1 MNAIAQVIVNIPVRT
16 VNKVFSYAIPGRL
29 DYVNV
34 GWRVIVPFGGRKVE
48 GFITGLDSG
57 DTSEL
62 KQLVDTLDDAPWFDE
77 HMLKTAQWICDYYL
91 CTLAEALRL
100 FIPGKAGITSK
111 AAYWANN
118 NCDEQTIARL
128 LAAKPAIYQQLY
140 QYLCN
145 TGQLS
150 LSQLEKKFG
159 TEIKRVLRWLI
170 RYELVSVESVTTS
183 KKHIKYIR
191 YLELAIEDEAV
202 RQLQNTL
209 NNRPAQKRLLA
220 LLQSQRSLPLAN
232 LKAQS
237 ITYDTVKRLVE
248 TGAAVIKERQQL
260 RDSYADICSTA
271 SDVTLTG
278 EQQTALQAV
287 LAAVGAKQHQSFL
300 VHGITGSGKTQVY
313 LEAVAA
319 VRCLGRQAIVLV
331 PEIALTNQIVTRFK
345 ARFGDDVVVIHSKLS
360 VGERFDAFQRLKSNQ
375 AGIVIGARS
384 AIFAPVQNLG
394 IIIMDEE
401 HEFTYKQEETP
412 RYHTRQVAICRGKLA
427 GAPVI
432 LGSATPSLESYYGAL
447 AGTHQLLTMPSRVD
461 DAILPQVTTVDMRDE
476 LAQGRR
482 SVLSEALMEL
492 LTVTLRRREQA
503 VIVLNRRGYAT
514 FVLCRECGLVLKC
527 RHCSVALVYHQ
538 TQKTLRCHYCQ
549 AAEPIPDICPVC
561 QSRYI
566 RYFGTGTQ
574 KVEEELNKLFP
585 EARIIRMDQDTTGGK
600 LDSDH
605 IMHEFA
611 AGKYDI
617 LLGTQMVAKGHDIK
631 NVTAV
636 GILAADSALNL
647 PDFRSAERTFALLT
661 QAAGRAGRGN
671 LPGHVVVQTYNPDHY
686 AVTAAAAQ
694 DYVAFYEQEIKYRA
708 QLEYPPFAEMMKL
721 TVLAANEQAAVT
733 ESNSLASVLKGLAD
747 QCGDVRI
754 LGPAPA
760 AIARVKDVFRMN
772 ILVKAKNLQLFKEK
786 ISQSGLIS
794 RSDLLI
800 DVDPVSLL

>member
-1 MNAIAQVIVNIPVRT
+1 MNEIAQVIVNIPVRT
-16 VNKVFSYAIPGRL
+16 VNKAFSYSIPSEL
-29 DYVNV
+29 DYVNI
-34 GWRVIVPFGGRKVE
+34 GWRVVVPFGGRKVE
-48 GFITGLDSG
+48 GFITGMNSG
-57 DTSEL
+57 DTSGL
-62 KQLVDTLDDAPWFDE
+62 KPLLDTLDDGPWFDE

-100 FIPGKAGITSK
+100 FIPGKAGIKSNS
-111 AAYWANN
+111 AFRANEE
-118 NCDEQTIARL
+118 CGEQDVIKL
-128 LAAKPAIYQQLY
+128 LTAKPVIYGQLY
-140 QYLCN
+140 HFLLN
-145 TGQLS
+145 EGQHS
-150 LSQLEKKFG
+150 LTQLEKKFG
-159 TEIKRVLRWLI
+159 DGIKRVIRSLVRSGLI
-170 RYELVSVESVTTS
+170 TIESVTRNTNHA
-183 KKHIKYIR
+183 KFMR
-191 YLELAIEDEAV
+191 YVELAISADEAQQV
-202 RQLQNTL
+202 RNSLA
-209 NNRPAQKRLLA
+209 NRPAQKRLLD
-220 LLQSQRSLPLAN
+220 LLLAKQSLPLAV
-232 LKAQS
+232 LKADGVNA
-237 ITYDTVKRLVE
+237 DTVKRLVD
-248 TGAAVIKERQQL
+248 TGAAVIKERQLL
-260 RDSYADICSTA
+260 RDSYADIRCVA
-271 SDVTLTG
+271 SDVQLTG
-278 EQQTALQAV
+278 EQQSALEAILPAV
-287 LAAVGAKQHQSFL
+287 EAKQHKSFL

-394 IIIMDEE
+394 LIVMDEE

-412 RYHTRQVAICRGKLA
+412 RYHTRQVALYRGKLS

-432 LGSATPSLESYYGAL
+432 LGSATPSLESYYLAL
-447 AGTHQLLTMPSRVD
+447 SGNHQLLSMPSRVD
-461 DAILPQVTTVDMRDE
+461 DALLPKVTTVDMREE
-476 LAQGRR
+476 LALGRR
-482 SVLSEALMEL
+482 SVLSESLVDL
-492 LTVTLRRREQA
+492 LTDTLKRGEQA

-527 RHCSVALVYHQ
+527 RHCSVSLVYHASE
-538 TQKTLRCHYCQ
+538 KTLRCHYCQ
-549 AAEPIPDICPVC
+549 ALEAIPDVCPVC

-574 KVEEELNKLFP
+574 KVEEELNKNFP
-585 EARIIRMDQDTTGGK
+585 QARIVRMDQDTTGGK
-600 LDSDH
+600 LDSDR

-617 LLGTQMVAKGHDIK
+617 LLGTQMVAKGHDVK

-686 AVTAAAAQ
+686 AVTTAAAQ
-694 DYVAFYEQEIKYRA
+694 DYCSFYEQEIIYRS
-708 QLEYPPFAEMMKL
+708 QLQYPPFAELMKL
-721 TVLAANEQAAVT
+721 TVLAANEQQALMQSNEIVASLKELT
-733 ESNSLASVLKGLAD
+733 EPCS
-747 QCGDVRI
+747 DVKI

-760 AIARVKDVFRMN
+760 AVARVKDVYRMN
-772 ILVKAKNLQLFKEK
+772 ILVKGKSLEHVKEK
-786 ISQSGLIS
+786 ISQARLHY
-794 RSDLLI
+794 RPDLLI